1 MEDHSINIQSIST
14 NADVEQLVELYKK
27 VCTENVQLKEQLAD
41 ALQKNSQLNDKIEI
55 SICHLEKLL
64 SNLSVNKK

>member
-27 VCTENVQLKEQLAD
+27 VCTENAQLKEQLAD

>member
-27 VCTENVQLKEQLAD
+27 VCTENAQLKEQLAD

-55 SICHLEKLL
+55 SIYHLEKLL

>member
-27 VCTENVQLKEQLAD
+27 VCTENAQLKEQLAD
-41 ALQKNSQLNDKIEI
+41 ALQKNSQLNDKIKI

-64 SNLSVNKK
+64 SNLSINKK

>member
-27 VCTENVQLKEQLAD
+27 LCTENAQLKEQLAD